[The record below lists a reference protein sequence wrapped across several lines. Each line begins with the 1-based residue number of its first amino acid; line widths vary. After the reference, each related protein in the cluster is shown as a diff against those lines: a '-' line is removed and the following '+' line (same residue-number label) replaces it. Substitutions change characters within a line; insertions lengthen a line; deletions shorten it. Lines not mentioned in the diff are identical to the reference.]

1 MQIGDIVI
9 CDICGEEITLDSLDL
24 EDGEAFCLEC
34 GESTKIEKLN

>member
-9 CDICGEEITLDSLDL
+9 CDICEAEITLDSLDL

-34 GESTKIEKLN
+34 GELTKIEKLN